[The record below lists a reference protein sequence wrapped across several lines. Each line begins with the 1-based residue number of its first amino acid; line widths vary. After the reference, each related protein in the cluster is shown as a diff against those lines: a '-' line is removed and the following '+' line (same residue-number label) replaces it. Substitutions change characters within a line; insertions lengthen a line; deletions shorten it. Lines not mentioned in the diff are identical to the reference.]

1 IEYLGRLDHQVQ
13 LRGFRIELGEIESVL
28 SAHESVRECVVVARG
43 DDPGATRLVAYV
55 APGDSAPD
63 LRELRIFLRRTLPEA
78 MVPSVFVVLEALPL
92 LPGGKVDRGALPEPE
107 VSGADAFAAPAD
119 PSEELLA
126 EIWAVVLGRDRVGV
140 HDNFFELGGHSLLAT
155 QVVSRIREAFAVE
168 VPLPRLFEAPTVAE
182 LAGVVRLL
190 RRRQQG
196 VTAPPLVP
204 VARDRELPLSFAQ
217 QRLWFLDR
225 FEPGTSTY
233 NVPLAVR
240 LHGSVAAGLL
250 ERIFNEVVRR
260 HEVLRTTLADD
271 AGEPRQVIAAELDLP
286 LPTVDLESLSDRD
299 RELEA
304 RRLATAEARRPFD
317 LAGGPLI
324 RSTLLGLA
332 ASDTSRQRRA
342 SSDQVLLVTMHHIVS
357 DGWSMGVLQRE
368 LTALF

>member
-1 IEYLGRLDHQVQ
+1 
-13 LRGFRIELGEIESVL
+13 
-28 SAHESVRECVVVARG
+28 
-43 DDPGATRLVAYV
+43 
-55 APGDSAPD
+55 
-63 LRELRIFLRRTLPEA
+63 
-78 MVPSVFVVLEALPL
+78 MVPSAFVVLDALPL
-92 LPGGKVDRGALPEPE
+92 TPAGKVDRSALQRRSLTAERTRVVAEEGMVVP
-107 VSGADAFAAPAD
+107 GD
-119 PSEELLA
+119 PTEELLA
-126 EIWAVVLGRDRVGV
+126 GIWAGVLGVERVGTQE
-140 HDNFFELGGHSLLAT
+140 NFFELGGHSLLAT
-155 QVVSRIREAFAVE
+155 QVASRIREAFAVE

-190 RRRQQG
+190 RREQQG

-260 HEVLRTTLADD
+260 HEVLRTTLVAD

-286 LPTVDLESLSDRD
+286 LPTIDLESLSDRD
-299 RELEA
+299 REVEA

-317 LAGGPLI
+317 LATGPLI

-332 ASDTSRQRRA
+332 TADTSRQRRA
-342 SSDQVLLVTMHHIVS
+342 SSDHLLLVTMHHIVS
-357 DGWSMGVLQRE
+357 DGWSMGVLQHE
-368 LTALF
+368 LTALFDAFSQGQTTPLPELPVQYADYAHWQQQWMTGETLEAELAYWREQLAGAPPYLE